1 MLGISTGTI
10 ITGVGMAAFAI
21 ILSAVAEKNA
31 WFASIVVALPLL
43 TILTVFRTALSG
55 NIATANAFSNN
66 TFLLFWPGLAFFIV
80 LNIAQ
85 RFGLSFWWA
94 FATSVV
100 ATGLATWACMA
111 VYYQLGWV
119 TADAK
124 PVLPAEAKA
133 PD

>member
-10 ITGVGMAAFAI
+10 ITGVGMAVFAI

-43 TILTVFRTALSG
+43 TILTVFRTALTG
-55 NIATANAFSNN
+55 DVATANAFSNN
-66 TFLLFWPGLAFFIV
+66 TFLLFWPGLAFFVV

-85 RFGLSFWWA
+85 RFGMPFWWA
-94 FATSVV
+94 FTTSIV
-100 ATGLATWACMA
+100 ATGLATWGCMA
-111 VYYQLGWV
+111 AYHHLGWM

-124 PVLPAEAKA
+124 PALPAEAPK
-133 PD
+133 